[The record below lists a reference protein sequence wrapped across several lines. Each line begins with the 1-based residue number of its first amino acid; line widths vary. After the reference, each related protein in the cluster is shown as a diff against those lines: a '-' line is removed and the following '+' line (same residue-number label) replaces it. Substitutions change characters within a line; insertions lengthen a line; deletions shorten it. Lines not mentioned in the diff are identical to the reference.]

1 MICFARN
8 LKNLFLALPFCLLII
23 FLVLGMAGIT
33 ALPLSACCYDPPDNG
48 DVATQAEQST
58 DNLIG
63 EAGQD
68 SEDDLGV
75 PEEAQRLRYSTGPSE
90 QSGQTSS
97 SAGVEHFLL
106 IRRYMADGQY
116 LRAKQIAEKQLM
128 TRPFDY
134 RLWGLLENIYRKMGL
149 QNKTVIAAKNAEAMN
164 PRRRPSP
171 QTIPPMLQQKRYVA
185 RLLQAIGEYK
195 PIE

>member
-8 LKNLFLALPFCLLII
+8 LKNLFLALPFCLLIL
-23 FLVLGMAGIT
+23 FLMLGMAGIT

-116 LRAKQIAEKQLM
+116 LRAKQIAKTTM
-128 TRPFDY
+128 TRPFDC
-134 RLWGLLENIYRKMGL
+134 
-149 QNKTVIAAKNAEAMN
+149 
-164 PRRRPSP
+164 
-171 QTIPPMLQQKRYVA
+171 
-185 RLLQAIGEYK
+185 
-195 PIE
+195 